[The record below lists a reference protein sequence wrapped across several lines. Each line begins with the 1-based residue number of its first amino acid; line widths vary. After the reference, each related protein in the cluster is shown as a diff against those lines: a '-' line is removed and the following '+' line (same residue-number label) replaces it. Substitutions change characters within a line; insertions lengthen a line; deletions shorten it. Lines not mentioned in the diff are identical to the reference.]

1 MNKLTVC
8 VGGKDFDIKLDGPF
22 AEHFEAEFQTQ
33 FKGKTTLDPKEV
45 LLAYVSKCYENFM
58 IEEEIRNIGK
68 KLEIL

>member
-8 VGGKDFDIKLDGPF
+8 VGGKDFDIKLEGAF

-45 LLAYVSKCYENFM
+45 LLAYVGKCYEKF
-58 IEEEIRNIGK
+58 ILEEEVRNISK
-68 KLEIL
+68 KIETI